1 MCIKTVCANKYYNIS
16 YYELRKIKIRHN
28 HLNNFMSKTYK
39 LLHTLKE

>member
-1 MCIKTVCANKYYNIS
+1 MCIKTVCALINII

>member
-1 MCIKTVCANKYYNIS
+1 MCIKTVCANKYYI